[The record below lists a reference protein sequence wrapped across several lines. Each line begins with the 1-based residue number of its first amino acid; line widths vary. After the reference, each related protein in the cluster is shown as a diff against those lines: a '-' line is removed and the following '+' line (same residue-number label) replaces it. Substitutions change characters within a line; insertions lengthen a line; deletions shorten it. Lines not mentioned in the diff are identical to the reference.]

1 MDLLWVWG
9 LKFIFSNGEEL
20 KNSPQGEFL
29 MDENKNRGKE
39 PKPGRIES
47 LRELPEEILRT
58 LTKQE
63 INAFLYDDEW
73 PDSLDEKLKD
83 YLVDV

>member
-1 MDLLWVWG
+1 
-9 LKFIFSNGEEL
+9 
-20 KNSPQGEFL
+20 
-29 MDENKNRGKE
+29 MDERKNRGKE
-39 PKPGRIES
+39 PKPGRIEA
-47 LRELPEEILRT
+47 LRELPGKVLRG

-73 PDSLDEKLKD
+73 PDSLGEKLKD

>member
-1 MDLLWVWG
+1 
-9 LKFIFSNGEEL
+9 
-20 KNSPQGEFL
+20 

-39 PKPGRIES
+39 PKPGRIEA
-47 LRELPEEILRT
+47 LRDVPGEILKR
-58 LTKQE
+58 LTKKE

-73 PDSLDEKLKD
+73 PESLGEKLKD

>member
-1 MDLLWVWG
+1 
-9 LKFIFSNGEEL
+9 
-20 KNSPQGEFL
+20 
-29 MDENKNRGKE
+29 MDEIKNRGKE
-39 PKPGRIES
+39 PKPGRIEA
-47 LRELPEEILRT
+47 LRELPGEILRT

-73 PDSLDEKLKD
+73 PDSLGEKLKD

>member
-1 MDLLWVWG
+1 
-9 LKFIFSNGEEL
+9 
-20 KNSPQGEFL
+20 
-29 MDENKNRGKE
+29 MDERKNRGKE
-39 PKPGRIES
+39 PKPGRIEA
-47 LRELPEEILRT
+47 LRELPGKVLRR

-73 PDSLDEKLKD
+73 PDSLGEKLKD